1 MAAFLPARD
10 LTNLPQ
16 SVSLVWRK
24 TIRREMRGSTRI
36 VHDASK
42 VVHLAQRLHRH
53 YVSSYHGG
61 QRRLHIETVVM
72 KEIFVEDIQFEVVS

>member
-1 MAAFLPARD
+1 
-10 LTNLPQ
+10 
-16 SVSLVWRK
+16 
-24 TIRREMRGSTRI
+24 MRGSTRI

-61 QRRLHIETVVM
+61 QRRLHIETVVI
-72 KEIFVEDIQFEVVS
+72 KEIFVENIQFEVVSWNRFNNSMFGTVLQVEKNT